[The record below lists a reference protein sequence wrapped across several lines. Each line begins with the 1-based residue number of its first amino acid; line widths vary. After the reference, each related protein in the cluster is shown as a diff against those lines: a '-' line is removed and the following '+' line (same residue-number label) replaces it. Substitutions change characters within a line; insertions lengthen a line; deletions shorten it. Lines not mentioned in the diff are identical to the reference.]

1 MKYAF
6 IKAHRVEFSVRAM
19 CRVLR
24 IHPSGFYAWL
34 KSGLSKMAMHHRYLT
49 GLIKQSWL
57 ESGCIYGYRK
67 IHHDLLDM
75 GVSCAPNT
83 VAKLMQKCGL
93 RAQVGY
99 KRRPG
104 KYGTKPSVVA
114 VNHLQQNFKVAAP
127 DRAWV
132 TDITYIKTH
141 EGWLYLAV
149 VIDLYS
155 RRVIGWS
162 MSGRMQTSLALNALL
177 MAVWRRRPQRSNKA
191 KVIVHSDQGSQFT
204 SQEWQSFLAVH
215 NLEASM
221 SRRGNCYDN
230 AVAESFFHLLK
241 TERIRRKTYKT
252 RQLAR
257 QDVFDYIEMFYN
269 PKRKHGNNGMLS
281 PVDFEMA
288 TKMK

>member
-1 MKYAF
+1 VKYAF

-24 IHPSGFYAWL
+24 VHPSGFYAWL
-34 KSGLSKMAMHHRYLT
+34 KMGVSKMAKRQRHLT

-57 ESGCIYGYRK
+57 ESGCVYGYRK
-67 IHHDLLDM
+67 VHHDLLDM
-75 GVSCAPNT
+75 GENCAPNT
-83 VAKLMQKCGL
+83 VAKLMQKYGL

-99 KRRPG
+99 KPRPG
-104 KYGTKPSVVA
+104 KYGTKPSIVA
-114 VNHLQQNFKVAAP
+114 VNQLKQNFDVAAP
-127 DRAWV
+127 DRVWV
-132 TDITYIKTH
+132 TDITYISTH

-149 VIDLYS
+149 VIALYS
-155 RRVIGWS
+155 RRVVGWS
-162 MSGRMQTSLALNALL
+162 MDVRMQTNLVLNALL
-177 MAVWRRRPQRSNKA
+177 MAVWRRKPKS

-204 SQEWQSFLAVH
+204 SAEWQSFLAAH

-252 RQLAR
+252 RKLAR

-269 PKRKHGNNGMLS
+269 SRRRHGNNGMLS
-281 PVDFEMA
+281 PVEYERQE
-288 TKMK
+288 K